1 MKFLSIIGTRP
12 QFIKLFPIQRAINN
26 YNTDCKKLDFIG
38 HIVVNTGQHFDKM
51 LSDVFIDEL
60 KIVRPKYNLRIKED
74 SQCLQL
80 GKMISSLEEVLL
92 SEKPD
97 MVLVYGDTNS
107 TLSGALVAKKLN
119 FKLAHI
125 EAGVRSYNRNMPEEV
140 NRILTDRISDI
151 LFCPTRNAVNN
162 LKDEG
167 FFLGKNNYRVFNVG
181 DVMMDTFLNYKD
193 SALQRSKIISKIFG
207 DEKKD
212 YILVTIHRAENTDD
226 KKKLGDIFKLLKSI
240 SREFPIVF
248 PIHPRTKKMIGNVNE
263 IISNNFTVIDP
274 VSYFDMIKL
283 MNNAKFIITDSGGVQ
298 REAYFLKTKCITFRN
313 ETEWLETL
321 ENNCNHLIGLNN
333 LNVEY
338 IIRISKLNCK
348 FNSSL
353 FGDGNASRKIISILK
368 SMQTG

>member
-12 QFIKLFPIQRAINN
+12 QFIKLFPIQRAVNN
-26 YNTDCKKLDFIG
+26 YNADCKKLDFIG
-38 HIVVNTGQHFDKM
+38 HVVANTGQHFDRM
-51 LSDVFIDEL
+51 MSDIFIDEL
-60 KIVRPKYNLRIKED
+60 RIVRPKYNLEIKEN
-74 SQCLQL
+74 SHCKQL
-80 GKMISSLEEVLL
+80 SKMISNLEEVLL

-97 MVLVYGDTNS
+97 IVLVYGDTNS
-107 TLSGALVAKKLN
+107 TLSGALVAKKLD

-151 LFCPTRNAVNN
+151 LFCPTKNAVNN

-167 FFLGKNNYRVFNVG
+167 FFLEKNNYRVFNVG
-181 DVMMDTFLNYKD
+181 DVMLDTFLNYKD
-193 SALQRSKIISKIFG
+193 SALQGSKIISKIFG

-212 YILVTIHRAENTDD
+212 YVLVTIHRAENTDD

-240 SREFPIVF
+240 SRKLPIIF
-248 PIHPRTKKMIGNVNE
+248 PIHPRTKKMIGDINE
-263 IISNNFTVIDP
+263 IISNDFIIINP

-298 REAYFLKTKCITFRN
+298 KEAYFLKTKCITFRN

-321 ENNCNHLIGLNN
+321 GNNCNHLVDINDIN
-333 LNVEY
+333 MED
-338 IIRISKLNCK
+338 IIRISKSNCE
-348 FNSSL
+348 FNRRL
-353 FGDGNASRKIISILK
+353 FGDGNASGKIISILR
-368 SMQTG
+368 SIQTE